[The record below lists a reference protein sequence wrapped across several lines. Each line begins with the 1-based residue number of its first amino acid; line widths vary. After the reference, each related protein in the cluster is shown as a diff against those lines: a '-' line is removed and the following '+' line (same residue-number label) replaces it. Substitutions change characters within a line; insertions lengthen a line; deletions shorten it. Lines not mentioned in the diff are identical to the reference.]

1 MSLVTL
7 EKINDIGL
15 AQIMRMKL
23 ESEGIPVH
31 LHSAGFASLFGAGTG
46 FSAIRIQVPA
56 EFESRAR
63 ALLDELDRDL
73 TADD

>member
-7 EKINDIGL
+7 EKVNDIGL

-56 EFESRAR
+56 EFQARAR
-63 ALLDELDRDL
+63 MLLDELDQDL
-73 TADD
+73 AAGE

>member
-7 EKINDIGL
+7 EKVTDMGL
-15 AQIMRMKL
+15 AQLMRMKL

-46 FSAIRIQVPA
+46 FSAVRIQVPA
-56 EFESRAR
+56 GFEARAR
-63 ALLDELDRDL
+63 DLLNELLQDL
-73 TADD
+73 ENG